1 MKSSKFR
8 HTQTHLC
15 MLEDRLNH
23 SSPLVTP
30 GCYANEAVKHHS
42 QRYFSCPCLCR
53 HYFLSTLDCLF
64 FRAFLHLFP
73 FLLTWHT
80 SSSFPIIPFSS
91 SLSYSPLWLF
101 ILSFLP
107 LPPSPLLPSFPH
119 ALASSFIPACLRAL
133 PLLLAPPDY
142 SASLPSASSPPFISH
157 SVLLILLF
165 LPFTPL
171 LLLAII
177 QFSPVFLSK
186 YCHLALPQSSDWASL
201 RIAYVRSPLYAL
213 ARSLILL
220 AHVQEAK
227 TLIFTPSGHLVLKKF
242 VTKKTH

>member
-1 MKSSKFR
+1 MISFQLSIVSFSE
-8 HTQTHLC
+8 HFFIFFPS
-15 MLEDRLNH
+15 
-23 SSPLVTP
+23 SSPGTP
-30 GCYANEAVKHHS
+30 
-42 QRYFSCPCLCR
+42 PL
-53 HYFLSTLDCLF
+53 
-64 FRAFLHLFP
+64 LFP
-73 FLLTWHT
+73 
-80 SSSFPIIPFSS
+80 SSP
-91 SLSYSPLWLF
+91 
-101 ILSFLP
+101 FLP
-107 LPPSPLLPSFPH
+107 LCHTLLFGFPSSHFSPSRLLLSSLLFLKPWRPLLFPLVCERCPSSLH
-119 ALASSFIPACLRAL
+119 
-133 PLLLAPPDY
+133 PPDY

-186 YCHLALPQSSDWASL
+186 CCHLALPQSSDWASL

-213 ARSLILL
+213 SRSLILL

-242 VTKKTH
+242 VTKKNPH

>member
-15 MLEDRLNH
+15 MLEDRLNQ

-133 PLLLAPPDY
+133 PLLLAPPRLFCI
-142 SASLPSASSPPFISH
+142 SSFCVLSSFHLSLCAPYPIISTLHSSSP
-157 SVLLILLF
+157 
-165 LPFTPL
+165 
-171 LLLAII
+171 
-177 QFSPVFLSK
+177 FSNNPV
-186 YCHLALPQSSDWASL
+186 
-201 RIAYVRSPLYAL
+201 
-213 ARSLILL
+213 
-220 AHVQEAK
+220 
-227 TLIFTPSGHLVLKKF
+227 
-242 VTKKTH
+242 